1 MWAQSSA
8 EVGKIVAAARR
19 YRDLTQTQLAQAVGV
34 TQNWLSEV
42 ENGKDTA
49 QIGRIL
55 RVLSFLQVRLEV
67 AEAPWLTQ
75 AGHKSQEAAAP
86 AAAALGDILAAHV
99 TTSPRRKKTAR

>member
-8 EVGKIVAAARR
+8 EVGKIIAAARR
-19 YRDLTQTQLAQAVGV
+19 HCGLTQTQLARSVGV

-75 AGHKSQEAAAP
+75 TGRKSQEP
-86 AAAALGDILAAHV
+86 AAAALGDILAAHA
-99 TTSPRRKKTAR
+99 TTGPRPKKKAR